1 LKNKTHHVSSTHPCR
16 VLAQAGFQDAGDLEK
31 NVQRLPQK
39 RARLEVMRF
48 DLGCRNAI
56 AICIDPDLGYSE
68 SVVVVC

>member
-1 LKNKTHHVSSTHPCR
+1 MCPAPIPAASLLKPVFKM
-16 VLAQAGFQDAGDLEK
+16 LEISKK
-31 NVQRLPQK
+31 NVQCLPQK